1 MSFVPNFT
9 VALAANASTLTV
21 TDTSTG
27 TDGSINSRR
36 IYLQAYDGT
45 YIVPTGTTT
54 NYIVWPLMDG
64 STEILT
70 NILSKDYALSI
81 TVQWLSSSPAVLY
94 SKNILYDFPG
104 NAKIFGYQLSQYQS
118 ANEKLTN
125 SKNYFLSKAQ
135 LWVYIKS
142 SENAIQIGSDIG
154 TAQLNL
160 DAAKYLID
168 NPQLFH

>member
-1 MSFVPNFT
+1 MSFVPNFS
-9 VALAANASTLTV
+9 VALAANASTLTF
-21 TDTSTG
+21 TDSSTG
-27 TDGSINSRR
+27 TDGSISSRR
-36 IYLQAYDGT
+36 IYLQTYNGS
-45 YIVPTGTTT
+45 YIVPSGTTT
-54 NYIVWPLMDG
+54 DYIVWPLIDG

-81 TVQWLSSSPAVLY
+81 TVQWLSSSPTVLY
-94 SKNILYDFPG
+94 SKNILYEFPG

-125 SKNYFLSKAQ
+125 SRNYFLSKAQ

-142 SENAIQIGSDIG
+142 SENAIEVGSDIG

-160 DAAKYLID
+160 DAAKYLSD